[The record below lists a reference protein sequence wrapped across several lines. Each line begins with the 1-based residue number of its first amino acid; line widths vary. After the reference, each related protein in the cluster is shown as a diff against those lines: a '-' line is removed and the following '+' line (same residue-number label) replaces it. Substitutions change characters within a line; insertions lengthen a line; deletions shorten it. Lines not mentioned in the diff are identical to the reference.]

1 MIISKK
7 MSAAPSSRSCLQL
20 PCPCACWTA
29 ARYTW
34 NRPEKSN
41 TASAT
46 TLSSLS
52 CNVSRVAE
60 SLNFVD
66 AFLSSQFEVAR
77 IVTIRLSLLIEETF
91 ISGAASQVLAGFALS
106 GSMYATRYPPAL
118 MTVSVFV
125 TSLVPMV

>member
-1 MIISKK
+1 M
-7 MSAAPSSRSCLQL
+7 
-20 PCPCACWTA
+20 
-29 ARYTW
+29 
-34 NRPEKSN
+34 
-41 TASAT
+41 
-46 TLSSLS
+46 
-52 CNVSRVAE
+52 AE

-91 ISGAASQVLAGFALS
+91 ISAAASQVLAGFALS

>member
-1 MIISKK
+1 M
-7 MSAAPSSRSCLQL
+7 
-20 PCPCACWTA
+20 
-29 ARYTW
+29 
-34 NRPEKSN
+34 
-41 TASAT
+41 
-46 TLSSLS
+46 
-52 CNVSRVAE
+52 
-60 SLNFVD
+60 NFVD

-91 ISGAASQVLAGFALS
+91 ISAAASQVLAGFALS

>member
-1 MIISKK
+1 M
-7 MSAAPSSRSCLQL
+7 
-20 PCPCACWTA
+20 
-29 ARYTW
+29 
-34 NRPEKSN
+34 
-41 TASAT
+41 
-46 TLSSLS
+46 
-52 CNVSRVAE
+52 SRVAE

-91 ISGAASQVLAGFALS
+91 ISAAASQVLAGFALS

>member
-1 MIISKK
+1 M
-7 MSAAPSSRSCLQL
+7 
-20 PCPCACWTA
+20 
-29 ARYTW
+29 
-34 NRPEKSN
+34 
-41 TASAT
+41 
-46 TLSSLS
+46 
-52 CNVSRVAE
+52 SRVAE

-91 ISGAASQVLAGFALS
+91 ISAAASQVLAGFALS
-106 GSMYATRYPPAL
+106 GLMYATRYPPAL

>member
-1 MIISKK
+1 M
-7 MSAAPSSRSCLQL
+7 
-20 PCPCACWTA
+20 
-29 ARYTW
+29 
-34 NRPEKSN
+34 
-41 TASAT
+41 
-46 TLSSLS
+46 
-52 CNVSRVAE
+52 SRVAE

-125 TSLVPMV
+125 TSLAPMV